1 MSIPYMHI
9 IIFII
14 MNTFAIVILQSS
26 EFPLGNDSIIARLHI
41 SVKVF
46 SRIFQNLCSIS
57 RLAEKSPKFLCSYN
71 EMKISPAS

>member
-1 MSIPYMHI
+1 MHI

-26 EFPLGNDSIIARLHI
+26 EFPLGNDGIIARLHI

-46 SRIFQNLCSIS
+46 SRIF
-57 RLAEKSPKFLCSYN
+57 
-71 EMKISPAS
+71 